1 MAGRV
6 GDHKN
11 LKPDARMIIFLDPS
25 KPFDVDDPD
34 TYEVGASGIN
44 SDGDQA
50 IVEEVSTGPHPA
62 SSVRHTQHIRVKYKP
77 NPCVWIGSKRVCW

>member
-1 MAGRV
+1 MAGNI

-11 LKPDARMIIFLDPS
+11 LKPDARMIIFFDP
-25 KPFDVDDPD
+25 DDP
-34 TYEVGASGIN
+34 TFLEVGASGIN